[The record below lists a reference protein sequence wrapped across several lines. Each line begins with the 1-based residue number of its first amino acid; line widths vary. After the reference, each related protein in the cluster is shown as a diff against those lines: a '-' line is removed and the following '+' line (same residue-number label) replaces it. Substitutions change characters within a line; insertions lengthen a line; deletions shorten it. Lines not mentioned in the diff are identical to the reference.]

1 MLLNIR
7 QHVVSAALKAQVGEV
22 DGVDGALVVVAYH
35 ARCGHEKE
43 VAVALF
49 APLFV
54 DGFQRNIFIVH
65 RFTYLGVETFVGE
78 IGRLYHQNGGGG
90 VCLT

>member
-7 QHVVSAALKAQVGEV
+7 QHVVCAALKAQVGEV

-35 ARCGHEKE
+35 ACCRHEKE
-43 VAVALF
+43 VAVSIF

-54 DGFQRNIFIVH
+54 DGFQRSILVVH
-65 RFTYLGVETFVGE
+65 RFTYLGVETFVGKV
-78 IGRLYHQNGGGG
+78 GRLYH
-90 VCLT
+90 

>member
-7 QHVVSAALKAQVGEV
+7 QHVVCAALKAQVGEV

-49 APLFV
+49 SLFFV
-54 DGFQRNIFIVH
+54 DGSQCSIFVVH
-65 RFTYLGVETFVGE
+65 RLTYLGVATFVGE
-78 IGRLYHQNGGGG
+78 VGCLNPQNGGGG

>member
-1 MLLNIR
+1 MLLNIS
-7 QHVVSAALKAQVGEV
+7 QHVVCAALKAQVGEV

-49 APLFV
+49 ALLFV
-54 DGFQRNIFIVH
+54 DGFQRSILVVH
-65 RFTYLGVETFVGE
+65 RFTYLGVETFVGKV
-78 IGRLYHQNGGGG
+78 GRLYHQNGGGG